1 MVLTSSSATL
11 EEAIAANHELCEVY
25 LKGLVAKRSEN
36 PGEDILSRL
45 IVNHV
50 RKGDITETDVVS
62 LARLLLIA
70 GHETTAN
77 TTAMGVLFLLQRP
90 DIWNELRQDTSLVP
104 NAVEEILRYLDVTH
118 SGKRRVATEDIVV
131 NGQMIQAGDPVVVL
145 SVSANRDSSKF
156 EDPNVFDLR
165 RDSRTQVSFG
175 YGPHQCI
182 GQPLARLEMQIMFTA
197 LLERFP
203 NLELAVPV
211 ESLEFKGDSLMY
223 GVKELPVRW

>member
-1 MVLTSSSATL
+1 M
-11 EEAIAANHELCEVY
+11 
-25 LKGLVAKRSEN
+25 
-36 PGEDILSRL
+36 
-45 IVNHV
+45 
-50 RKGDITETDVVS
+50 
-62 LARLLLIA
+62 
-70 GHETTAN
+70 
-77 TTAMGVLFLLQRP
+77 
-90 DIWNELRQDTSLVP
+90 
-104 NAVEEILRYLDVTH
+104 EEILRYLDVTH